1 QDHIVDI
8 IDKEKEY
15 TDEYALNIYN
25 PLDDFTNQFEQVQY
39 YADLSKNNYNQL
51 EDVLD
56 NFESSLSDKAETSVE
71 YDNDLAEALAKKE
84 ESSLATS
91 TFTEQFDQFINRMH
105 EEDADE
111 QMQQLEAVNAYLY
124 EQLRERDFDGDRDE
138 QRSLHER
145 IVHLNNRLNIVKNET
160 DELSEYVLVTI
171 PNNVEEKVKD
181 SVRKAFDDETMEGI
195 KINDLINNLDED
207 ILQNISNS
215 ISLLPEDR
223 EAIDELII
231 PEGTKVTLEN
241 IAIVSDKFKNVDEF
255 YQEPEE
261 EQEPPNYDLLENPFS
276 QVRESLI
283 EDGFVATDS
292 ITIEEYK
299 SNTFD
304 FSLRA
309 PEGFS
314 VEGIEI
320 NGTEVSEG
328 EVTIEG
334 EANEETLHVQ
344 LVATFKLNEDYEDID
359 FFQAAKWSWALEQE
373 NEESEEITP
382 EPPEG

>member
-1 QDHIVDI
+1 
-8 IDKEKEY
+8 
-15 TDEYALNIYN
+15 
-25 PLDDFTNQFEQVQY
+25 
-39 YADLSKNNYNQL
+39 
-51 EDVLD
+51 
-56 NFESSLSDKAETSVE
+56 
-71 YDNDLAEALAKKE
+71 
-84 ESSLATS
+84 
-91 TFTEQFDQFINRMH
+91 
-105 EEDADE
+105 
-111 QMQQLEAVNAYLY
+111 
-124 EQLRERDFDGDRDE
+124 
-138 QRSLHER
+138 
-145 IVHLNNRLNIVKNET
+145 
-160 DELSEYVLVTI
+160 
-171 PNNVEEKVKD
+171 
-181 SVRKAFDDETMEGI
+181 AFDDETMEGI

-215 ISLLPEDR
+215 IALLPEDR

-241 IAIVSDKFKNVDEF
+241 IAIVSDKFKDVDEF

-283 EDGFVATDS
+283 EDGFEATDS
-292 ITIEEYK
+292 ISTEEYT

-320 NGTEVSEG
+320 NGSEVSEG
-328 EVTIEG
+328 EITIEG
-334 EANEETLHVQ
+334 EANEETFHVQ
-344 LVATFKLNEDYEDID
+344 LVATFILDEEYDGLDL
-359 FFQAAKWSWALEQE
+359 FQPAEWSWALEQE

-382 EPPEG
+382 EPPVGEDSNSEKEVTVSEIG